1 MTTDPVVPGLQPFSQ
16 LKSGP
21 TTSSSKSTVVPASPT
36 TTAPSQSSHRAQ
48 QAKNGHRDEQPNG
61 TSDKATTALIR
72 RVLCPHLGGS
82 GGATSPYAEELLP
95 PLTSSNDVDRQLY
108 ALIAIIIKEFISS
121 WYSKITSD
129 QALINEVVQLI
140 AHCTRALEQR
150 LREIDIAQLVLDDIS
165 GLVEGHIVC
174 KQWSLYIRPR
184 KPWNMC

>member
-1 MTTDPVVPGLQPFSQ
+1 MTTDPVVSGLQPFSH

-21 TTSSSKSTVVPASPT
+21 TTSSSRSTAVPASST

-48 QAKNGHRDEQPNG
+48 QAKNVYRDEQPNG

-72 RVLCPHLGGS
+72 RVLCPHLGS
-82 GGATSPYAEELLP
+82 YGGATSPYAPEELLP

-108 ALIAIIIKEFISS
+108 ALTAIILKEFISS

-150 LREIDIAQLVLDDIS
+150 LREVDIAQLVLDDIT
-165 GLVEGHIVC
+165 GLVERHVIC
-174 KQWSLYIRPR
+174 KS
-184 KPWNMC
+184 